1 MDQEILVTRHK
12 EEFKKITELLLKT
25 YHDIEM
31 IFFLP
36 NFKSERTF
44 DYDDYTL
51 FISAKNFD
59 DANEF
64 DLYLDLF
71 NLFYEQLSYAEN
83 ELISRITKFNTESRE
98 RQSIKSMIRSD
109 SNSLVNLK
117 NNYLNGVKL
126 PDGLLTLS
134 I

>member
-1 MDQEILVTRHK
+1 MDQELLVKKHT
-12 EEFKKITELLLKT
+12 EEFKNITELLLKN
-25 YHDIEM
+25 YKDIEM

-51 FISAKNFD
+51 FISAKSFD

-64 DLYLDLF
+64 DLYLNIF
-71 NLFYEQLSYAEN
+71 NLFYKQLSDVEN
-83 ELISRITKFNTESRE
+83 ELISRITRFNTESRE
-98 RQSIKSMIRSD
+98 RQSIKSLIRSD
-109 SNSLVNLK
+109 STSLVNLK
-117 NNYLNGVKL
+117 NNYLNGIKL

-134 I
+134 R

>member
-1 MDQEILVTRHK
+1 MDQEFLVTRHK
-12 EEFKKITELLLKT
+12 EEFKKITELLLKK

-51 FISAKNFD
+51 FISAKSFD
-59 DANEF
+59 DTNEF
-64 DLYLDLF
+64 DLYLDIF
-71 NLFYEQLSYAEN
+71 NLFYEQLSEVEN
-83 ELISRITKFNTESRE
+83 DLISRITKFSTESRE
-98 RQSIKSMIRSD
+98 RQSIKSLIRSD

-134 I
+134 L